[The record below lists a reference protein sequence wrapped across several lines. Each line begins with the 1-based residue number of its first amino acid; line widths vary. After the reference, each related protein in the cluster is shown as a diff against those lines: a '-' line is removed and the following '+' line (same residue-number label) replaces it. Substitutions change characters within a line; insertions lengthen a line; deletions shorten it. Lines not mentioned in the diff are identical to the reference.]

1 MKYLSLLISAFALSL
16 GACERHSWEDQKDE
30 NGIVTEKGTKRLYPA
45 HHAEGADHGAG
56 EEAHGAGDRSKEGG
70 DHGNEGGG
78 HSETPEAAH

>member
-45 HHAEGADHGAG
+45 HHAEGGDHGAG
-56 EEAHGAGDRSKEGG
+56 DHATEDEG
-70 DHGNEGGG
+70 HGNEGDE
-78 HSETPEAAH
+78 HSEAPKAAH